1 MKPMVE
7 ITLVELQDRQYIW
20 YYDYGVLIDFGRG
33 QKLVY
38 SSYPDYWEIYI
49 KKLPIYNYF
58 YN

>member
-1 MKPMVE
+1 MVE
-7 ITLVELQDRQYIW
+7 ITLVELQDRQNIW